1 MSQQPRFFRRGS
13 IAIAALACAVG
24 LLASGRVPQGSDEPT
39 LEEAR
44 LTMSKWM
51 ETQQIISKERSDW
64 QQGKEILNG
73 RLELVRKEASTLDQS
88 IRESQQRIAETDQ
101 KRDELRAESAKLEA
115 LGAQLAEAVTQLEG
129 ELRRLR
135 PSLPEP
141 VQAKIQQLYERMP
154 ADEAALARV
163 SVAERFQNV
172 LGILTEITK
181 ASSDITVNFEVRT
194 LSDGKPSE
202 VRALYVGLTSAYYVN
217 ANGEAGI
224 GAPSESGWK
233 WEPSKAIAD
242 DLLTAFDI
250 LAAKHSP
257 AFVPL
262 PVKLP

>member
-1 MSQQPRFFRRGS
+1 
-13 IAIAALACAVG
+13 
-24 LLASGRVPQGSDEPT
+24 
-39 LEEAR
+39 
-44 LTMSKWM
+44 
-51 ETQQIISKERSDW
+51 
-64 QQGKEILNG
+64 
-73 RLELVRKEASTLDQS
+73 
-88 IRESQQRIAETDQ
+88 
-101 KRDELRAESAKLEA
+101 
-115 LGAQLAEAVTQLEG
+115 
-129 ELRRLR
+129 LRRLH

-217 ANGEAGI
+217 ASGEAGI
-224 GAPSESGWK
+224 GSPTTSGWT
-233 WEPSKAIAD
+233 WEPSKQIAD

-250 LAAKHSP
+250 LQAKHSP